1 MNQPEPSAE
10 VIEAAAEAM
19 ALSTGLTSW
28 ADLPSDEQNYYREL
42 ARAALGV
49 GGHAVTEP
57 SAEVI
62 EAAHGVIGAYQRW
75 VVARTRDF
83 SGNEE
88 AEADAAIVALEAAL
102 NAAGAAWRAEQVDTK
117 AWGQKV
123 QGRCPACGA
132 QSLFLGDHGYVT
144 CAIPECP
151 KPHAAVSLLNQGLFA
166 TDVDADVRAL
176 VVWTRH
182 KMSGNAHSPYAGCP
196 VCDAGRAALAK
207 FEEV

>member
-1 MNQPEPSAE
+1 MPEPSAE
-10 VIEAAAEAM
+10 AIETAAEAM
-19 ALSTGLTSW
+19 AHSLLAPWSE
-28 ADLPSDEQNYYREL
+28 LPTDEQNYYRGL
-42 ARAALGV
+42 ARAALEV

-62 EAAHGVIGAYQRW
+62 EAAAHKKLNMASWQYALNHVPE
-75 VVARTRDF
+75 VARELFFEDLISTAF
-83 SGNEE
+83 E
-88 AEADAAIVALEAAL
+88 
-102 NAAGAAWRAEQVDTK
+102 AGAAWRAEQGDTK

-123 QGRCPACGA
+123 QGRCPACGE

-144 CAIPECP
+144 CAILECP
-151 KPHAAVSLLNQGLFA
+151 KPHAAVSFLNQGLFA